1 MPDLQNF
8 SITNLSATNVN
19 MPRFRIECQV
29 CDSQTGEVLVDL
41 TGASAIVFPHDM
53 PALFTTTEE
62 RREFVRDLAHVLV
75 RKKAGLE

>member
-29 CDSQTGEVLVDL
+29 TDSQTGAVLVDL
-41 TGASAIVFPHDM
+41 TGASAIIFPHDL
-53 PALFTTTEE
+53 PSLFTTTED
-62 RREFVRDLAHVLV
+62 RREFVRDLAHILI
-75 RKKAGLE
+75 RQKTGI